1 MFEFF
6 VFVCQDQIGKA
17 EIACNTA
24 EEEIGKLAD
33 QLEAKI
39 LSTVPSDFRA
49 KKKGMELLVN
59 NLEVCDIFHFPF
71 HSLTTFLLQIISVAC
86 VICMITKETMK
97 PAQNKKSKKKQPTE
111 SKAKEL
117 LIRIVNKLKTEVT
130 KVNELLTKWSSLT
143 SETDL
148 LAMLNMLSLVEDRTT
163 FHQNI
168 MQSYAVSQK
177 EIQGVL
183 NNKLK
188 SLNGLI

>member
-1 MFEFF
+1 
-6 VFVCQDQIGKA
+6 
-17 EIACNTA
+17 
-24 EEEIGKLAD
+24 
-33 QLEAKI
+33 
-39 LSTVPSDFRA
+39 
-49 KKKGMELLVN
+49 
-59 NLEVCDIFHFPF
+59 
-71 HSLTTFLLQIISVAC
+71 
-86 VICMITKETMK
+86 MK

-130 KVNELLTKWSSLT
+130 KLNQLLPKWSSLT
-143 SETDL
+143 SDPDL
-148 LAMLNMLSLVEDRTT
+148 LAMLNALSLVDDKTT
-163 FHQNI
+163 FYQNV